1 MILLLGASGYFG
13 QAFAIELRRRGQPF
27 IPLTR
32 AAFDY
37 TQFDLLFDYVRKTKP
52 KFLINA
58 AAFSA
63 RPNVDACETSRPE
76 VFQVNTLLPQTIA
89 KVCLMTNT
97 PWGHVSSGC
106 IYSGAKVFEKGKF
119 RVIRNL
125 NSREFHQRLEQR
137 PGTVRGFDELD
148 EPNFSFQDDESNVCS
163 GTIVL
168 AERAIRENPATY
180 IWRPRIPFNERDEPC
195 NLITKIL
202 NYSQIYDNTHSLS
215 HLEESVRACLDLWE
229 LDAPYG
235 IYNVTNPGFITTRQ
249 IVDMIQR
256 TLKPHRH
263 FQFWADDT
271 EFYRRG
277 ARVPRSNCIL
287 DVSKLLAAGARMR
300 PIEHAIEHALKHWK
314 PAAASLAET
323 EHAANIIP
331 LRTPNEECN
340 ILSTG

>member
-13 QAFAIELRRRGQPF
+13 QAFAIELRRRGHPF

-37 TQFDLLFDYVRKTKP
+37 TQFDLLFDYVRKTRP
-52 KFLINA
+52 EFLINA
-58 AAFSA
+58 AAFSG
-63 RPNVDACETSRPE
+63 RPNVDACEESRAQG
-76 VFQVNTLLPQTIA
+76 FQVNTLLPQTVA
-89 KVCLMTNT
+89 RVCLMTNT
-97 PWGHVSSGC
+97 PWAHISSGC

-119 RVIRNL
+119 RTVRNL
-125 NSREFHQRLEQR
+125 NSHEFQRRVETQ

-168 AERAIRENPATY
+168 AERAIRESPATY

-202 NYSQIYDNTHSLS
+202 QYARIYENTHSLS

-249 IVDMIQR
+249 IVEMIQR
-256 TLKPHRH
+256 ILKPSR
-263 FQFWADDT
+263 
-271 EFYRRG
+271 
-277 ARVPRSNCIL
+277 
-287 DVSKLLAAGARMR
+287 
-300 PIEHAIEHALKHWK
+300 
-314 PAAASLAET
+314 
-323 EHAANIIP
+323 
-331 LRTPNEECN
+331 
-340 ILSTG
+340 